1 MPEESSSDDKPIRF
15 LLETIV
21 DNQNKLVKNKDDSTA
36 RTKLSAARELAIGKN
51 LESERIEELCQK
63 VAELVEM
70 TTKKRIEF
78 VEVEGKP

>member
-1 MPEESSSDDKPIRF
+1 LEKAVLRF
-15 LLETIV
+15 T
-21 DNQNKLVKNKDDSTA
+21 TA

-78 VEVEGKP
+78 VEVEGKPWMVKFNC